1 MSKLFVK
8 NYRGSASTLFAII
21 AFFSIVI
28 LAIGYFVFLQFQSS
42 ALPVT
47 ASKTSASNSTTTNSF
62 AILKP
67 ATLPPKIPECNAPLS
82 YATNGNPSPIQCS
95 NGALNIQ
102 AWNAL
107 AATEPTVMKLGYSPT
122 QSQVESAIC
131 ADANAA
137 NQFQSAAVTAPIETT
152 AYKIASLYYGWHFS
166 INAMAMINA
175 GC

>member
-8 NYRGSASTLFAII
+8 NYQGSASTLFSII
-21 AFFSIVI
+21 AFSSIVV
-28 LAIGYFVFLQFQSS
+28 LAIGYFIFLQFQSS

-47 ASKTSASNSTTTNSF
+47 SPKTSTSTTTTTTSF
-62 AILKP
+62 AILNP
-67 ATLPPKIPECNAPLS
+67 ATLPPKIPECNSPLS
-82 YATNGNPSPIQCS
+82 YATNGNPSPIQCADGS
-95 NGALNIQ
+95 LNIQ

-107 AATEPTVMKLGYSPT
+107 AATEPTVMKLGYNPT
-122 QSQVESAIC
+122 KSQVETAIC

-137 NQFQSAAVTAPIETT
+137 NEDQSAAVTAPIETT